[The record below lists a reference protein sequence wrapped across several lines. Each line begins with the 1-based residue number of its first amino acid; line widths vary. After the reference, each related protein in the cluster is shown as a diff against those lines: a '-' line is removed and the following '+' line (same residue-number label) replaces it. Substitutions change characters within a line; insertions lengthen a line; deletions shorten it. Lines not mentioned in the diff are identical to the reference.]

1 MNWFYLCDACHP
13 NEHNDCTQITF
24 IIINHSI
31 GINIPLW
38 YYMIYYYAIKRYAP
52 LTYERTQLEV
62 MFRWIHIH
70 PMKTPLTIFE
80 WLLVPFLLLHHKRN
94 ALWLISILIGKVIL
108 IWSLNWRVRD
118 LLTLF
123 LFVCA
128 LLCQTHI
135 VLCFCFD
142 CPRLVSCVWWYPT
155 HIVLCF
161 CFDCFRLVICVHTVT
176 FLGLSI
182 LECPWN
188 MSVENYTSLT
198 SPLFN
203 WNSSWNK
210 EKKCVVIC
218 LCSMGYRFCMFL
230 RFFY

>member
-1 MNWFYLCDACHP
+1 VYGGIQHILCCVFALIAIVLCLVYD
-13 NEHNDCTQITF
+13 
-24 IIINHSI
+24 
-31 GINIPLW
+31 GIQHILCCVFVLIVVSCVWW
-38 YYMIYYYAIKRYAP
+38 YP
-52 LTYERTQLEV
+52 
-62 MFRWIHIH
+62 
-70 PMKTPLTIFE
+70 
-80 WLLVPFLLLHHKRN
+80 
-94 ALWLISILIGKVIL
+94 
-108 IWSLNWRVRD
+108 
-118 LLTLF
+118 
-123 LFVCA
+123 
-128 LLCQTHI
+128 THI
-135 VLCFCFD
+135 VFCFCFA
-142 CPRLVSCVWWYPT
+142 CLPLVSCVWWYPT

-210 EKKCVVIC
+210 QKKCVVMC

-230 RFFY
+230 RFFYWILEIFQPPLQSVPMTSKVVSSNRVHGELCSIQHYVIKFVSDLRQVGDFLRVFRFPPPIKLTATI